1 MMRLYHDLR
10 APNPRRVRMFLAEK
24 GLTDQVELVEVSIAT
39 HANMT
44 PAFLDKN
51 PLGLVPVLELPD
63 GRTLRESMAI
73 CRYLEELHPQP
84 SLFGADAWSRAQIEQ
99 WNRHAEFEL
108 MATISQANRH
118 LNKFWAGKVRQVAE
132 VGQDMKELA
141 ARRFDWF
148 DGELSRHP
156 YLAGDRY
163 TIADVALYSYTHL
176 AEQSE
181 FDLKPFP
188 ALRDWLARVAAE
200 PRHVAMDYRRE
211 ALEVAAE

>member
-99 WNRHAEFEL
+99 WNRHAELEVLLPIAQVFRNSHVADITL
-108 MATISQANRH
+108 LCGID
-118 LNKFWAGKVRQVAE
+118 FGKVSGIR
-132 VGQDMKELA
+132 VGDDTPNLKRWHQA
-141 ARRFDWF
+141 ISARP
-148 DGELSRHP
+148 S
-156 YLAGDRY
+156 AK
-163 TIADVALYSYTHL
+163 A
-176 AEQSE
+176 
-181 FDLKPFP
+181 
-188 ALRDWLARVAAE
+188 
-200 PRHVAMDYRRE
+200 
-211 ALEVAAE
+211 